1 MAESGLNHSDN
12 SLRRSRNF
20 LIGLLFFGTIINYID
35 RQVLSLLKPSIEAAY
50 GWGDAEF
57 AHFASMSQLAAASA
71 LIFVGYLIDRFGVR
85 RAYGTAV
92 GLWSLAGI
100 AHAFAA
106 TVGQFVTARMA
117 LVAAESINTP
127 AAVKAA
133 ALYLPIKQRS
143 MAMGIVNSAPNL
155 GNIIAPLTVIPF
167 AAVFGW
173 QAAFIV
179 TGLIGF
185 VWLVFWIGGTRRL
198 QPVISVLADESV
210 GPSFRDALRDRVT
223 WAIIGA
229 KALTDMFWWFFTF
242 WLPDLFVKV
251 FGLSQKEL
259 IGPTALA
266 FTLAALGA
274 LSAGWLFPRLLGRGL
289 SVNKARKTAMLLYAL
304 LVLPI
309 PLALTASSPWVA
321 AAIIGMALFAH
332 QGFATNTFGFAA
344 DTVPTSRVGTV
355 MAMGAIAGNLAGFG
369 IQETTGWLLT
379 NGYGYTPLF
388 FVAAGAYLTA
398 LLVIHLLVPRIVARD
413 EE

>member
-1 MAESGLNHSDN
+1 MSNGVSNHTEQ
-12 SLRRSRNF
+12 SLARSRNL
-20 LIGLLFFGTIINYID
+20 LIGLLFFGTIINYVD

-50 GWGDAEF
+50 GWGYAEF
-57 AHFASMSQLAAASA
+57 AHFASMSQLAAAAA

-106 TVGQFVTARMA
+106 TVGQFVAARVA
-117 LVAAESINTP
+117 LVAAEAINTP

-133 ALYLPIKQRS
+133 AMYLPLKKRS
-143 MAMGIVNSAPNL
+143 MAMGVVNSAPNL

-185 VWLVFWIGGTRRL
+185 VWLAFWIGGTRKL
-198 QPVISVLADESV
+198 EPVASALGEDLR
-210 GPSFRDALRDRVT
+210 PSFREAIRDRIT
-223 WAIIGA
+223 WAIAGA
-229 KALTDMFWWFFTF
+229 KAITDMFWWFFTF

-259 IGPTALA
+259 VGPTALA
-266 FTLAALGA
+266 FTLAAIGA
-274 LSAGWLFPRLLGRGL
+274 LSAGVLFPRLLGRGL
-289 SVNKARKTAMLLYAL
+289 TVNKARKTALLTYAL
-304 LVLPI
+304 IVLPI
-309 PLALTASSPWVA
+309 PLALTADSPWVA

-332 QGFATNTFGFAA
+332 QGFSTNIFGFAA
-344 DTVPTSRVGTV
+344 DTVSASRVGTV
-355 MAMGAIAGNLAGFG
+355 MAMGAIAGNVAGFG
-369 IQETTGWLLT
+369 IQEATGWLLT
-379 NGYGYTPLF
+379 NGFGYAPLF
-388 FVAAGAYLTA
+388 YGASVAYLLA
-398 LLVIHLLVPRIVARD
+398 LAVIHLLVPRIVARD
-413 EE
+413 EG

>member
-1 MAESGLNHSDN
+1 MSNGASNQTETGLV
-12 SLRRSRNF
+12 RSRNL
-20 LIGLLFFGTIINYID
+20 LIGLLFFGTIINYVD

-57 AHFASMSQLAAASA
+57 AHFASMSQLAAATA
-71 LIFVGYLIDRFGVR
+71 LIFVGYLLDRFGVR

-106 TVGQFVTARMA
+106 TVTQFVSARVA
-117 LVAAESINTP
+117 LVAAEAINTP

-133 ALYLPIKQRS
+133 AVYLPLKQRS

-167 AAVFGW
+167 AAIFGW
-173 QAAFIV
+173 QAAFIA

-185 VWLVFWIGGTRRL
+185 VWLAFWIGGTRRL
-198 QPVISVLADESV
+198 EPVASALGEDLR
-210 GPSFRDALRDRVT
+210 PSFREAIRDRVT
-223 WAIIGA
+223 WAIAGA
-229 KALTDMFWWFFTF
+229 KAITDMFWWFFTF

-259 IGPTALA
+259 AGPTALA
-266 FTLAALGA
+266 FTLAAIGA
-274 LSAGWLFPRLLGRGL
+274 LSAGVLFPRLLGRGL
-289 SVNKARKTAMLLYAL
+289 TVNRARKTALFIYGLI
-304 LVLPI
+304 VLPI
-309 PLALTASSPWVA
+309 PLALTADSPWLA

-332 QGFATNTFGFAA
+332 QGFSTNIFGFAA
-344 DTVPTSRVGTV
+344 DTVSASRVGTV

-369 IQETTGWLLT
+369 IQEATGWLLT
-379 NGYGYTPLF
+379 HDYGYAPLF
-388 FVAAGAYLTA
+388 YGAAVAYLTA
-398 LLVIHLLVPRIVARD
+398 LGVIHILVPRIVARD
-413 EE
+413 EG

>member
-1 MAESGLNHSDN
+1 MSAGTGDSANQALM
-12 SLRRSRNF
+12 RSRNL
-20 LIGLLFFGTIINYID
+20 LIGLLFFGTIINYVD
-35 RQVLSLLKPSIEAAY
+35 RQVLSLLKPSIEAEY

-57 AHFASMSQLAAASA
+57 AHFASMSQLAAACA

-106 TVGQFVTARMA
+106 TVTQFVSARVA
-117 LVAAESINTP
+117 LVAAEAINTP

-133 ALYLPIKQRS
+133 AIYLPLKQRS

-185 VWLVFWIGGTRRL
+185 VWLAFWIGGTRNL
-198 QPVISVLADESV
+198 QTVAGTLAEEAR
-210 GPSFRDALRDRVT
+210 PSFTEALRDKVT
-223 WAIIGA
+223 WAIAGA
-229 KALTDMFWWFFTF
+229 KAITDMFWWFFTF

-259 IGPTALA
+259 VGPTALA
-266 FTLAALGA
+266 FTLAAIGA
-274 LSAGWLFPRLLGRGL
+274 LSAGVLFPRLLGRGM
-289 SVNKARKTAMLLYAL
+289 SVNRSRKTALLIYAL
-304 LVLPI
+304 IVLPI
-309 PLALTASSPWVA
+309 PLALTADSPWTA

-332 QGFATNTFGFAA
+332 QGFSTNIFGFAA
-344 DTVPTSRVGTV
+344 DAVPSSRVGTV
-355 MAMGAIAGNLAGFG
+355 MAIGAIAGNLAGFG
-369 IQETTGWLLT
+369 IQEATGWLLT
-379 NGYGYTPLF
+379 NGHGYAPLF
-388 FVAAGAYLTA
+388 YAAAGAYLTA
-398 LLVIHLLVPRIVARD
+398 LAVIHLLVPRIVAHD
-413 EE
+413 EG

>member
-1 MAESGLNHSDN
+1 MSQGVGNHTEQ
-12 SLRRSRNF
+12 SLARSRNL
-20 LIGLLFFGTIINYID
+20 LIGLLFFGTIINYVD

-57 AHFASMSQLAAASA
+57 AHFASMSQLAAAVA

-106 TVGQFVTARMA
+106 TVGQFVAARVA
-117 LVAAESINTP
+117 LVAAEAINTP

-133 ALYLPIKQRS
+133 AMYLPLKKRS
-143 MAMGIVNSAPNL
+143 MAMGVVNSAPNL

-185 VWLVFWIGGTRRL
+185 VWLVFWIGGTRKL
-198 QPVISVLADESV
+198 EPVASALGAEDLR
-210 GPSFRDALRDRVT
+210 PSFREAVRDRIT
-223 WAIIGA
+223 WAIAGA
-229 KALTDMFWWFFTF
+229 KAITDMFWWFFTF

-259 IGPTALA
+259 VGPTALA
-266 FTLAALGA
+266 FTLAAIGA
-274 LSAGWLFPRLLGRGL
+274 LSAGVLFPRLLGRGL
-289 SVNKARKTAMLLYAL
+289 TVNRARKTALFTYAL
-304 LVLPI
+304 IVLPI
-309 PLALTASSPWVA
+309 PLALTADSPWLA

-332 QGFATNTFGFAA
+332 QGFSTNIFGFAA
-344 DTVPTSRVGTV
+344 DTVSASRVGTV
-355 MAMGAIAGNLAGFG
+355 MAMGAIAGNVAGFG
-369 IQETTGWLLT
+369 IQEATGWLLT
-379 NGYGYTPLF
+379 NGYGYAPLF
-388 FVAAGAYLTA
+388 YAASVAYLLA
-398 LLVIHLLVPRIVARD
+398 LAVIHLLVPRIVARD
-413 EE
+413 EG

>member
-1 MAESGLNHSDN
+1 MSDGGIHHTGQ
-12 SLRRSRNF
+12 SLARSRNL
-20 LIGLLFFGTIINYID
+20 LIGLLFFGTIINYVD
-35 RQVLSLLKPSIEAAY
+35 RQVLSLLKPSIEAEY

-57 AHFASMSQLAAASA
+57 AHFASMSQLAAAAA

-106 TVGQFVTARMA
+106 TVSQFVAARVA
-117 LVAAESINTP
+117 LVAAEAINTP

-133 ALYLPIKQRS
+133 AMYLPLKQRS
-143 MAMGIVNSAPNL
+143 MAMGVVNSAPNL

-185 VWLVFWIGGTRRL
+185 VWLVFWIGGTRKL
-198 QPVISVLADESV
+198 EPVASALAAGELR
-210 GPSFRDALRDRVT
+210 PSFREAVRDRIT
-223 WAIIGA
+223 WAIAGA
-229 KALTDMFWWFFTF
+229 KAITDMFWWFFTF

-259 IGPTALA
+259 VGPTALA
-266 FTLAALGA
+266 FTLAAIGA
-274 LSAGWLFPRLLGRGL
+274 LSAGVLFPRLLGRGL
-289 SVNKARKTAMLLYAL
+289 TVNKARKTALLIYAL
-304 LVLPI
+304 IVLPI
-309 PLALTASSPWVA
+309 PLALTADSPWVA

-332 QGFATNTFGFAA
+332 QGFSTNIFGFAA
-344 DTVPTSRVGTV
+344 DTVSASRVGTV
-355 MAMGAIAGNLAGFG
+355 MAMGAIAGNLAGFS
-369 IQETTGWLLT
+369 IQEATGWLLT
-379 NGYGYTPLF
+379 NGHGYAPLF
-388 FVAAGAYLTA
+388 YAASGAYLLA
-398 LLVIHLLVPRIVARD
+398 LAVIHVLVPRIVARD
-413 EE
+413 EG